1 MNANNPFMNDN
12 YLDISASLNKMSMVE
27 IPGFPYSRQ
36 LAGKTA
42 QAVLSSAAIAGLVRE
57 AFSLPDTTARGAAI
71 GYLHRQLA
79 AGQLEV
85 REKAELICEEIA
97 LNIGCLLLILT
108 NQNINKNAAR
118 LDWNGAQWAWWK
130 SIERIVVGGGVLA
143 AAVGETVFRYISRHF
158 LDTGLLRIAVELS
171 DCAEYMPL
179 VGAGNKLISM
189 SLPGCILDFGH
200 TSCKRAIFALDEQL
214 ETLSK
219 CELGDEVAY
228 DAASNNR
235 EVAKILND
243 RIIEIACTTVSAA
256 AERLVGVSKIGLV
269 ISIANYYDGRHFAT
283 RGGYAKLNFISADY
297 RSYLTREINNR
308 LNLAVEISFV
318 HDCTAA
324 ALSVING
331 LARKTAVVVL
341 GTGLGAGFCAY
352 EPD

>member
-1 MNANNPFMNDN
+1 MNSNNPFMNDN

-36 LAGKTA
+36 LAGHTA

-57 AFSLPDTTARGAAI
+57 AFSLSADTARGAAI

-79 AGQLEV
+79 AEQPEV

-108 NQNINKNAAR
+108 KQNVNKNAAR
-118 LDWNGAQWAWWK
+118 LDWDTAQWAWWQ
-130 SIERIVVGGGVLA
+130 SIERIVIGGGVLA
-143 AAVGETVFRYISRHF
+143 AAVGETVFGYIRRHF
-158 LDTGLLRIAVELS
+158 LDTGLMEIAVELS
-171 DCAEYMPL
+171 NCAEYMPL
-179 VGAGNKLISM
+179 VGAGNRLISM
-189 SLPGCILDFGH
+189 GLPGCILDFGH
-200 TSCKRAIFALDEQL
+200 TSCKRAIFAQNEQL

-219 CELGDEVAY
+219 CELGNEVAY

-235 EVAKILND
+235 EVAAVLNY
-243 RIIEIACTTVSAA
+243 RIIEIACATVVAA
-256 AERLVGVSKIGLV
+256 AERLAGVNKIGLV

-297 RSYLTREINNR
+297 RTYLTKEIKNR
-308 LNLAVEISFV
+308 CNIAVEISFV

-324 ALSVING
+324 ALSVISG
-331 LARKTAVVVL
+331 LDKKTAVVVL
-341 GTGLGAGFCAY
+341 GTGLGAGFCSY